1 MSDKTHNDFKALARN
16 ISFRDRSQD
25 IVTLKLSNKHPVG
38 SVITFNP
45 ERNLNINITDLFL
58 FNKNAWGKFVNLLKF
73 NWYNT
78 SKKTSAI
85 VCGHV
90 VENGVAKYLVN
101 KSVKNIFTVNKK
113 QLLES

>member
-16 ISFRDRSQD
+16 ISFRDRSND
-25 IVTLKLSNKHPVG
+25 LTLLKLSNKKPVG
-38 SVITFNP
+38 SVII
-45 ERNLNINITDLFL
+45 L
-58 FNKNAWGKFVNLLKF
+58 
-73 NWYNT
+73 NT
-78 SKKTSAI
+78 SKNSAI

-101 KSVKNIFTVNKK
+101 KSVKNIFTVSEK

>member
-16 ISFRDRSQD
+16 ISFRDRSHD
-25 IVTLKLSNKHPVG
+25 LILLKLSNKKPVG
-38 SVITFNP
+38 SVII
-45 ERNLNINITDLFL
+45 LND
-58 FNKNAWGKFVNLLKF
+58 
-73 NWYNT
+73 
-78 SKKTSAI
+78 SKKNSAT

-101 KSVKNIFTVNKK
+101 KSVKNIFTVSEK